1 MLGLIQSACI
11 INLSFIK
18 SKSLIFR
25 NGVKDKKNTHP
36 QNGVGKPKE
45 KDKKDEPNPWFFGGE
60 KGFQKERV
68 MRKAMFEEWDELLV
82 IYGFFLLR
90 QFLQSWT

>member
-18 SKSLIFR
+18 SKNLIFR
-25 NGVKDKKNTHP
+25 NGFKDKKSTHP

-45 KDKKDEPNPWFFGGE
+45 KDYKDEPNPGFFGGG

-68 MRKAMFEEWDELLV
+68 MRKAMFEE
-82 IYGFFLLR
+82 
-90 QFLQSWT
+90 